1 MNARDPSPEPAD
13 RLARAEEALRSSPVP
28 EGPSEDVIARTR
40 AALRGADERPGN
52 APILN
57 PRRSPM
63 IAILKLAAAAS
74 LALSAAALSYLATTP
89 PAGAATT
96 FAETAKRIQDARTL
110 SYRISVEVPG
120 LDGPMTGRELYKDPG
135 LIRTEMDTPRPF
147 VNVIDMAR
155 GKLLTLDSKAKVA
168 VLQDWSPPDEVKR
181 ASQDWVSGMTK
192 HLRSL
197 AGKEGKPA
205 GSRKIG
211 DVQAEGFRV
220 EDEGMTWTVWV
231 DPARKFPLL
240 METTVRIQDQDVPA
254 SMSDFRIDPPL
265 DDALFRLDP
274 PAGYALRKFDLPIPL
289 REQAL
294 TALLRLYAEASGG
307 TFPPKPDDVAA
318 FQKQFPPEK
327 WTGPEDPQMIRLAQ
341 SMSASVVFLKFE
353 LKDAYGYAP
362 EGIKLGDADKV
373 LLWYRPK
380 DSKGYRAIFGDL
392 HAEDVSADRLPEKPK
407 F

>member
-1 MNARDPSPEPAD
+1 
-13 RLARAEEALRSSPVP
+13 
-28 EGPSEDVIARTR
+28 
-40 AALRGADERPGN
+40 
-52 APILN
+52 
-57 PRRSPM
+57 M

-74 LALSAAALSYLATTP
+74 LALSVAGLSYLATSP

-96 FAETAKRIQDARTL
+96 FAEAAKRIQDARTL

-147 VNVIDMAR
+147 VNIIDMAR

-181 ASQDWVSGMTK
+181 ASQDWVLGATE

-197 AGKEGKPA
+197 AGKEGKPV
-205 GSRKIG
+205 GRRKIG
-211 DVQAEGFRV
+211 GVEAEGFRV

-231 DPARKFPLL
+231 DPAKKFPLL
-240 METTVRIQDQDVPA
+240 METTVRIQDRDVPA

-274 PAGYALRKFDLPIPL
+274 PEGYALRKIDLPIPI

-294 TALLRLYAEASGG
+294 TTLLRLYAEASGG
-307 TFPPKPDDVAA
+307 TFPPRPDDVTA
-318 FQKQFPPEK
+318 FQKQFPPEEWK
-327 WTGPEDPQMIRLAQ
+327 GPDDPRMIRLAQ

-362 EGIKLGDADKV
+362 DGVKLGDADKV

-392 HAEDVSADRLPEKPK
+392 HAEDVAADRLPEKPK